1 MRRKSDGRRTDLTVP
16 PPTSYEVGYRKPP
29 VHSQF
34 QKGRSG
40 NPKGRPKGAKG
51 KTYPDHAERL
61 KEIVLEEAYRMIGVR
76 DGMREVK
83 VPMAQAI
90 VRAMAVNAVK
100 GQQRAQRLFTEL
112 LITIEQ
118 EKRREFGEHLDYVLQ
133 YKRRWDQE
141 FERREALGITGPEPI
156 LHPDHIK
163 IDVRNWTIK
172 IHGPMTR
179 EEHEELETWRRY
191 RKVFVDANEG
201 LAILISEGAC
211 EQWSV
216 DEMEEQIRGNQRCI
230 DLIDRMLRIGRPL
243 PLPDLPDELIRAIG
257 DSAENGPAD
266 AVLDDEQRQASL
278 DSPALDVNRGSD

>member
-1 MRRKSDGRRTDLTVP
+1 MRRKSDGRPTDLTVP

-76 DGMREVK
+76 DGMRQVK

-90 VRAMAVNAVK
+90 VRALAVNAVK

-156 LHPDHIK
+156 PHPDHIK

-201 LAILISEGAC
+201 LAILISENEC
-211 EQWSV
+211 EKWSV
-216 DEMEEQIRGNQRCI
+216 EEMEEQIRGNQQCI
-230 DLIDRMLRIGRPL
+230 DLIDRMLKKGRPL
-243 PLPDLPDELIRAIG
+243 PLPHLWEELLPQLDELQQG
-257 DSAENGPAD
+257 GPAN
-266 AVLDDEQRQASL
+266 AI
-278 DSPALDVNRGSD
+278 SD

>member
-1 MRRKSDGRRTDLTVP
+1 MRRKSDGRSTALTVLP

-40 NPKGRPKGAKG
+40 NPKGRPKGAKA
-51 KTYPDHAERL
+51 KTTRRHAERL

-118 EKRREFGEHLDYVLQ
+118 EKRREFTRVLDGVLK
-133 YKRRWDQE
+133 YKLNWDRE
-141 FERREALGITGPEPI
+141 LERRQALGITAPDPI
-156 LHPDHIK
+156 PHPDHIR
-163 IDVRNWTIK
+163 IDARNWQHQM
-172 IHGPMTR
+172 HGPMTR
-179 EEHEELETWRRY
+179 EEQAELETWRRY

-201 LAILISEGAC
+201 LAILSP
-211 EQWSV
+211 SV
-216 DEMEEQIRGNQRCI
+216 RARN
-230 DLIDRMLRIGRPL
+230 GRSM
-243 PLPDLPDELIRAIG
+243 RWRSR
-257 DSAENGPAD
+257 SAATSS
-266 AVLDDEQRQASL
+266 AST
-278 DSPALDVNRGSD
+278 SSTGC

>member
-1 MRRKSDGRRTDLTVP
+1 MRRKSDGRSTALTVLP
-16 PPTSYEVGYRKPP
+16 LPTSYEVGYRKPP

-51 KTYPDHAERL
+51 KTYPAYAERL

-100 GQQRAQRLFTEL
+100 GQQRAQRLFTEP

-118 EKRREFGEHLDYVLQ
+118 EKRREFGEVLDGVLK
-133 YKRRWDQE
+133 YKLNWDRE

-156 LHPDHIK
+156 PHPDHIR
-163 IDVRNWTIK
+163 IDARNWK
-172 IHGPMTR
+172 ITMHGPMTR

-201 LAILISEGAC
+201 LAILISERAC
-211 EQWSV
+211 EKWSV
-216 DEMEEQIRGNQRCI
+216 DEMEEQIRGNQKCVDI
-230 DLIDRMLRIGRPL
+230 IDRMLNIGRPL
-243 PLPDLPDELIRAIG
+243 PLPDLPD
-257 DSAENGPAD
+257 DFD
-266 AVLDDEQRQASL
+266 LDPE
-278 DSPALDVNRGSD
+278 